1 MGERNNMNWMR
12 IIMGGILAGIVLF
25 VVPGATNGAIL
36 GEDWQVWLKAMGPL
50 NHAPSQGVG
59 MLLWL
64 VVSVLLGI
72 TGVWVYAAV
81 RSKFT
86 PGPVSALKVGL
97 VLWICAFLTPALGNF
112 ALGAY
117 PQKIIMIGCLGGLVG
132 SVLSMPAGGWLY
144 RD

>member
-1 MGERNNMNWMR
+1 MNSTR
-12 IIMGGILAGIVLF
+12 IITGGILAGVILFIVA
-25 VVPGATNGAIL
+25 GATNGAIL
-36 GEDWQVWLKAMGPL
+36 GEDWQTWLKAMGPL

-59 MLLWL
+59 ILLWL
-64 VVSVLLGI
+64 VVSMLLGV
-72 TGVWVYAAV
+72 TGMWVYAAV

-86 PGPVSALKVGL
+86 PGPVLALKVAL

-117 PQKIIMIGCLGGLVG
+117 PGKVIVVGCLGGLVG
-132 SVLSMPAGGWLY
+132 SVLSMLAGAWLY